1 MTYKKLFLTL
11 PVVLGAMAL
20 TTSCSFEQD
29 EYFDESASLRVTHQ
43 NENVK
48 NRLTEQSAADKNGW
62 VLQYFVAGTD
72 DYNFEGFNLFARF
85 YDSGKVTLASDH
97 KFLRNGNANKYTEH
111 TSTYQM
117 LSEEGSV
124 LAFNT
129 WNDILTV
136 FVDPVDPT
144 KAPGQL
150 INNGEGMYGDMN
162 LVLKKFTDN
171 DIQFYGERHGAV
183 SRLVPCDRPW
193 QQYIADTKEMKNRI
207 ATSTLNNYYVINGV
221 DTMYF
226 KELNKGLFTYCE
238 RINDPLQ
245 KKTFKCVFTPKGF
258 RMERPEVLGESS
270 FQEFT
275 IDNDTTC
282 LTNEDGKVKVVA
294 CWDNYVIHGPSNWR
308 INPAS
313 FTAQQLSIYQQM
325 EAEVKK
331 VNKDYVLDSILIGH
345 STELQADNT
354 TKVYPGLFLYVHG
367 PKKMG
372 RTPQYKPYIDMAI
385 NKPAFGQIQF
395 GKIEGSRIS
404 SSMEIFATSDLQ
416 SLCEQFAETMYGT
429 YNIVPNHYFRPTNA
443 VLNPV
448 NGGDAIK
455 LMLQNIAE

>member
-1 MTYKKLFLTL
+1 MKKIQLYR
-11 PVVLGAMAL
+11 MAL
-20 TTSCSFEQD
+20 LAMLPTLVLTSCRFTD
-29 EYFDESASLRVTHQ
+29 EDYFDESPALRIEHQ
-43 NENVK
+43 GDAVREL
-48 NRLTEQSAADKNGW
+48 LTSAPNGW
-62 VLQYFVAGTD
+62 VMQFFCASEEAT
-72 DYNFEGFNLFARF
+72 FEGFNLFARF
-85 YDSGKVTLASDH
+85 EANDKVTFASNH
-97 KFLRNGNANKYTEH
+97 RFLRNGNAGKYTEA
-111 TSTYQM
+111 SSIYEI
-117 LSEEGSV
+117 LNEDGLV
-124 LAFNT
+124 LAFNV
-129 WNDILTV
+129 WNDVLTP
-136 FVDPVDPT
+136 FSDPVSFGY
-144 KAPGQL
+144 AP
-150 INNGEGMYGDMN
+150 NNIVKNGIGMYGDHNFVVMSYN
-162 LVLKKFTDN
+162 DNEIIMRGERHQAEVRLKKLDCSWTDYIAKTDSMKDVITKTAINDYYVTNGDQTLYFSGLRKGSFLFTDN
-171 DIQFYGERHGAV
+171 LDKTKSV
-183 SRLVPCDRPW
+183 KVDS
-193 QQYIADTKEMKNRI
+193 IA
-207 ATSTLNNYYVINGV
+207 
-221 DTMYF
+221 
-226 KELNKGLFTYCE
+226 C
-238 RINDPLQ
+238 
-245 KKTFKCVFTPKGF
+245 CFTPTGF
-258 RMERPEVLGESS
+258 RLERQNTIGQDK
-270 FQEFT
+270 FHEFT
-275 IDNDTTC
+275 ISDDTSC
-282 LTNEDGKVKVVA
+282 LISEDGKVKVIP

-404 SSMEIFATSDLQ
+404 SSMEIFTSSDLQ

-429 YNIVPNHYFRPTNA
+429 YTIVPNHYFRPTNA

>member
-136 FVDPVDPT
+136 FVDPVDPS

-171 DIQFYGERHGAV
+171 DIQLYGERHGAV

-207 ATSTLNNYYVINGV
+207 ATSTLSNYYVINGV

-245 KKTFKCVFTPKGF
+245 KKTFMCVFTPKGF

-294 CWDNYVIHGPSNWR
+294 CWDTYL
-308 INPAS
+308 AS
-313 FTAQQLSIYQQM
+313 HTAIWELDTTMFTDTQKALYAELDQM
-325 EAEVKK
+325 LYKF
-331 VNKDYVLDSILIGH
+331 NKGWSLKAIGFGKSTGGNSLNGLVLNCY
-345 STELQADNT
+345 TNT
-354 TKVYPGLFLYVHG
+354 TKSKTNTLG
-367 PKKMG
+367 
-372 RTPQYKPYIDMAI
+372 
-385 NKPAFGQIQF
+385 
-395 GKIEGSRIS
+395 
-404 SSMEIFATSDLQ
+404 MEVLQ
-416 SLCEQFAETMYGT
+416 SRVAYGKVAIQPTTTVKTDNNMNAVEKKVPGFIAKVQEFVETLYGT
-429 YNIVPNHYFRPTNA
+429 YNVTPNDYFLPT
-443 VLNPV
+443 
-448 NGGDAIK
+448 GGLYTAAEGGNTFK
-455 LMLQNIAE
+455 LQ